1 MSEQAKILRDR
12 VRSLIVT
19 HATLDDTRRP
29 CGTPLSMPHAWTL
42 LELKKGP
49 LTVNHLAERLNIDRT
64 NVSRLCI
71 KMEDLGEIRR
81 IPNPEDG
88 RSKVLELTEKGSRLA
103 NQVDRSSAEHF
114 SRVLE
119 ALPNPNTVLHALDQ
133 LIAAFQAEPSKE
145 NP

>member
-1 MSEQAKILRDR
+1 
-12 VRSLIVT
+12 
-19 HATLDDTRRP
+19 
-29 CGTPLSMPHAWTL
+29 MPHAWTL
-42 LELKKGP
+42 LELKNGP

-133 LIAAFQAEPSKE
+133 LIAAFQAEASEE